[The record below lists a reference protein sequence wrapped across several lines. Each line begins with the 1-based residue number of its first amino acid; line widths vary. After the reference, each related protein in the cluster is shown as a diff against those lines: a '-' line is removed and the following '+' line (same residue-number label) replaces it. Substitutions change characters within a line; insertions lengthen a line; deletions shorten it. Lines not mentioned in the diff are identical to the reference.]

1 MEKWNNGMMGH
12 REKTKKKSGINQCCV
27 GFNALHPIFQYSNIP
42 VFDSIFADTDDGH
55 GHGVLKE

>member
-1 MEKWNNGMMGH
+1 MGH

-27 GFNALHPIFQYSNIP
+27 GFNALHPIFQYSNIS
-42 VFDSIFADTDDGH
+42 VFDSNLADTDHGH